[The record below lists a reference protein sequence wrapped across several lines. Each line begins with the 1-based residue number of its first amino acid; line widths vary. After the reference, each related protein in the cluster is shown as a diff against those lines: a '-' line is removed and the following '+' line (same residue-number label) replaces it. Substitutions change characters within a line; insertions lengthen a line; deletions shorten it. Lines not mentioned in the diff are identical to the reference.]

1 VGSNQPLGGSRIW
14 ARLLVALIAFGAIC
28 NIAQAGTLA
37 KPFVAKNSPLGFGRN
52 SVAICVGVEAIQALR
67 THQENAG
74 FLGELASDDAYATRG
89 IATPSLEAE
98 VDAAFGSGQLRSGT
112 MVQFSDSG
120 GALAGSGPKQGTGAI
135 WYHDNIKI
143 TGAGPGGATV
153 ELRTHAP
160 NPGAPPGSYSQ
171 SNYTTQINTSNGR
184 YLLPEGTWKT
194 IPSMTDAERA
204 AAHYPAGN

>member
-1 VGSNQPLGGSRIW
+1 MLVGSNQPLGGSRIW

-89 IATPSLEAE
+89 GETGANIVYRSVNAAGKVDYVGITNNLARRAAEHLNTKGIQIEKLMGGLSRGDARAVEQALIEVHGLGRNGGTLVNRINSISPSNPSYA
-98 VDAAFGSGQLRSGT
+98 GQLQRG
-112 MVQFSDSG
+112 
-120 GALAGSGPKQGTGAI
+120 
-135 WYHDNIKI
+135 Y
-143 TGAGPGGATV
+143 
-153 ELRTHAP
+153 ELLKSV
-160 NPGAPPGSYSQ
+160 GYQ
-171 SNYTTQINTSNGR
+171 
-184 YLLPEGTWKT
+184 
-194 IPSMTDAERA
+194 
-204 AAHYPAGN
+204 